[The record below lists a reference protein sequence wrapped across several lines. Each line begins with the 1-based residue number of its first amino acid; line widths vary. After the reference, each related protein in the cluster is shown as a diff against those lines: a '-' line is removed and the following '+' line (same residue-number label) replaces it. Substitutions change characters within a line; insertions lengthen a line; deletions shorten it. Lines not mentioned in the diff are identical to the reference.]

1 MTLYIKYRPSEW
13 SEVAA
18 QNHIVTPLMNA
29 LKRGEV
35 AQTLLFTGRHGTGK
49 TTVARILA
57 EKLGAKGTDIVEID
71 AASNRGIDDAR
82 RLKEE
87 SFFIPIHGET
97 KVFIID
103 ECHMLTKEANNALL
117 KILEEPPQGVYF
129 VLCTTEISKIPA
141 TIKSRCQQHSF
152 KPIGS
157 TAIEERLQLICEKEG
172 IEFENDALHMIARQ
186 VQGSM
191 RDGIS
196 VLDLLSNFGFV
207 STTKTKEVLGMAD
220 IALVRKMIS
229 SLASEQL
236 DLCLNTVAEVTT
248 SGVNLKEFC
257 SQVTQYFHELLLIQA
272 GQGDQAVI
280 ANAEDAKRFS
290 YQGVVKAVEIWN
302 ASGNNL
308 HKYAWPELELELAA
322 IECLDYG
329 ISSIQGDF

>member
-57 EKLGAKGTDIVEID
+57 EKLGARGSDVVEID

-117 KILEEPPQGVYF
+117 KILEEPPKGVVF
-129 VLCTTEISKIPA
+129 ILCTTNPDKLLG
-141 TIKSRCQQHSF
+141 TVLSRCQRHNF
-152 KPIGS
+152 K
-157 TAIEERLQLICEKEG
+157 AIAADVIVEKLERICAQEKLEYDEAALELIATQAK
-172 IEFENDALHMIARQ
+172 
-186 VQGSM
+186 GSM
-191 RDGIS
+191 RDAES
-196 VLDLLSNFGFV
+196 MLDLFSNYGDIRFERV
-207 STTKTKEVLGMAD
+207 KEVLGLVD
-220 IALVRKMIS
+220 SKLVREMIDG
-229 SLASEQL
+229 LAEE
-236 DLCLNTVAEVTT
+236 DVGKCLTTVAKVWE
-248 SGVNLKEFC
+248 SGSDLQNYC
-257 SQVTQYFHELLLIQA
+257 SQVVEYLRGLMLASLGTPDPALFVDSNDVGRFTVNGLRYAIEVWNSAARDVHKC
-272 GQGDQAVI
+272 VI
-280 ANAEDAKRFS
+280 PT
-290 YQGVVKAVEIWN
+290 I
-302 ASGNNL
+302 
-308 HKYAWPELELELAA
+308 ELECA
-322 IECLDYG
+322 IVDCYDHG
-329 ISSIQGDF
+329 ISAVRGDF